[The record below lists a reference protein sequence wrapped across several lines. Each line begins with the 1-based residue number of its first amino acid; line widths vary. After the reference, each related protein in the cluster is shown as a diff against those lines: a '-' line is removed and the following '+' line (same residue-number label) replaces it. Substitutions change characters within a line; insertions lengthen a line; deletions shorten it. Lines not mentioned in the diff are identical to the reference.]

1 MTIFSTITMLACI
14 VPIWGGLIA
23 YMAKLIKLSEVAEA

>member
-1 MTIFSTITMLACI
+1 MTVFSTITMLVCT